1 MYIEQIRKQ
10 TNASWLYVVGVFI
23 LGIVLL
29 IGNLPFGVVLM
40 RKIGANATQLTMTEQ
55 LQVLPP
61 NTTLFLLL
69 LPFALV
75 FGAIL
80 IVTKVLHKISVR
92 ELITSRSKV
101 DWQRIGFGFGSVL
114 IASILMLFAS
124 YLIDPTSMQ
133 WNFKPKA
140 FAVLVLI
147 SVLMIPLQT
156 SAEELFFRGYLMQG
170 LGRIFPRR
178 LVPFVISSTLFGLL
192 HFANPEVD
200 KLGDIILITYLT
212 TGFFLGAISLMD
224 EGLEL
229 ALGFHAGNNLF
240 LSLFLTSDWTV
251 FQTDSLFLDVS
262 EPNVLMYIIGPLV
275 IYTILFLVYAKKYK
289 WKNYTAHL
297 ISSPTV
303 EASS

>member
-10 TNASWLYVVGVFI
+10 KNMSWLYVVGVFI

-140 FAVLVLI
+140 FAVLVVI
-147 SVLMIPLQT
+147 SVLMVPLQT

-170 LGRIFPRR
+170 LGRVFPMR
-178 LVPFVISSTLFGLL
+178 LVPFVLSSTLFGLL

-224 EGLEL
+224 EGIEL

-303 EASS
+303 EAPS

>member
-29 IGNLPFGVVLM
+29 IGNLPFGIVLM

-80 IVTKVLHKISVR
+80 IVTKVLHKLSLR

-140 FAVLVLI
+140 FAVLVVI
-147 SVLMIPLQT
+147 SVLMVPIQT

-178 LVPFVISSTLFGLL
+178 LVPFVLSSTLFGLL

-224 EGLEL
+224 EGIEL

-275 IYTILFLVYAKKYK
+275 IYTFLFLVYAKKYK

>member
-1 MYIEQIRKQ
+1 
-10 TNASWLYVVGVFI
+10 
-23 LGIVLL
+23 
-29 IGNLPFGVVLM
+29 
-40 RKIGANATQLTMTEQ
+40 
-55 LQVLPP
+55 
-61 NTTLFLLL
+61 
-69 LPFALV
+69 
-75 FGAIL
+75 
-80 IVTKVLHKISVR
+80 
-92 ELITSRSKV
+92 
-101 DWQRIGFGFGSVL
+101 
-114 IASILMLFAS
+114 
-124 YLIDPTSMQ
+124 
-133 WNFKPKA
+133 
-140 FAVLVLI
+140 
-147 SVLMIPLQT
+147 
-156 SAEELFFRGYLMQG
+156 
-170 LGRIFPRR
+170 
-178 LVPFVISSTLFGLL
+178 LL

>member
-29 IGNLPFGVVLM
+29 IGNLPFGIVLM

-80 IVTKVLHKISVR
+80 IVTKVLHKLSLR

-114 IASILMLFAS
+114 VASILMLIAS
-124 YLIDPTSMQ
+124 YFIDPTSIQ

-140 FAVLVLI
+140 FAVLVVI
-147 SVLMIPLQT
+147 SVLMVPLQT

-170 LGRIFPRR
+170 LGRIFPMR
-178 LVPFVISSTLFGLL
+178 LVPFVLSSTLFGLL

-275 IYTILFLVYAKKYK
+275 IYTFLFLVYAKKYK